1 MTPAMRRWVTTGF
14 VVATL
19 VLAYAVLLL
28 TGRDR
33 WWGGA
38 LGTALVLA
46 TVPVVAHRAR
56 AVLRSS
62 QPFQEAVAAVAVVS
76 TLVVVGTAAAVYV
89 AMAAETGEFEGL
101 VSKIDAI
108 YFTMAIVSTVGFGD
122 VRPVGQ
128 AARLVT
134 TLHIVFTIVV
144 AGGSLRL
151 LTWAARRRLADRDA
165 DPV

>member
-76 TLVVVGTAAAVYV
+76 TLVVVGPAAVYV

-101 VSKIDAI
+101 VTKIDAI
-108 YFTMAIVSTVGFGD
+108 YFTVAIVSTVGFGD